1 MFKMKEGPV
10 SIWGIWEVTLS
21 ADSFLGSCN
30 LNKAL
35 CSPDLVLWQ
44 RKGPTAS
51 FQFDLNALLDDAI
64 FYLKWVMGDA
74 LKELFFRKA
83 H

>member
-1 MFKMKEGPV
+1 MFRMKEGHV
-10 SIWGIWEVTLS
+10 SVWGISVATLS
-21 ADSFLGSCN
+21 ADSLLCSCN
-30 LNKAL
+30 LNKTFL
-35 CSPDLVLWQ
+35 TPDLALWQ

-51 FQFDLNALLDDAI
+51 FQFHLNALLDDAI